1 MYWGCSWCQMQD
13 KRYHEQV
20 RFKCIKRKRP
30 THSIS
35 FAVSFVC
42 LPGCSMWFSLHSA
55 CKERERISPWPGLY
69 FLLLG
74 LGCEQMKGVLHSGKT
89 SPWEKKMTW
98 PNQPIPHTW
107 ACHPAGKSSRTP
119 HRIKSHPFLD
129 VSCTATVKHRASPHS
144 KRKVRSNL
152 HQQQTAVFMPGL
164 LKSPKRLGFSSAIDH
179 IMQWVLD
186 QHGQTSVKS
195 VPNYA

>member
-1 MYWGCSWCQMQD
+1 MYWGCSSCQMQD
-13 KRYHEQV
+13 KRFHEQV

-30 THSIS
+30 TRSIS

-89 SPWEKKMTW
+89 SPWEKNDLTW
-98 PNQPIPHTW
+98 PTNPSHMSLSPCGQKLSHTTQNKKPSISGRVMHGHCK
-107 ACHPAGKSSRTP
+107 ASCLSPQQAKGQKQSPSTADSCFYAGVT
-119 HRIKSHPFLD
+119 
-129 VSCTATVKHRASPHS
+129 
-144 KRKVRSNL
+144 
-152 HQQQTAVFMPGL
+152 
-164 LKSPKRLGFSSAIDH
+164 
-179 IMQWVLD
+179 
-186 QHGQTSVKS
+186 
-195 VPNYA
+195 